1 MCYLVFLGGF
11 LVFCL
16 RRRVNHGWF
25 VAVNPQVV
33 LQSVN
38 TPAQH
43 WSNTHRTGQLL
54 ATYLLLKLSLSLSPP
69 LSLYLNLCINYASCV
84 YNHSCY
90 LALFSVL
97 WISITNTSLLC
108 KCKITSYFYEIFK
121 CWCICFSF
129 FFHLLKYLV
138 WRA

>member
-1 MCYLVFLGGF
+1 MCYLGFLGGF

-43 WSNTHRTGQLL
+43 WTNTHRTGQLL
-54 ATYLLLKLSLSLSPP
+54 FTYLLLKLSRISFSLSLSLSLSLSP
-69 LSLYLNLCINYASCV
+69 STKCQVCRRK
-84 YNHSCY
+84 
-90 LALFSVL
+90 LARQKA
-97 WISITNTSLLC
+97 T
-108 KCKITSYFYEIFK
+108 
-121 CWCICFSF
+121 
-129 FFHLLKYLV
+129 
-138 WRA
+138 